1 MCYKYLG
8 DPQPVRGHG
17 REVPMRMLFLMAAM
31 LALVGPTS
39 GFARSGMHSHSTG
52 GSLGAP
58 ANPSVPP
65 SLTPDSRLTGSAP
78 LPPHHQATKA
88 DVATVTL
95 KPNPE
100 DVKVDH
106 MIKSICR
113 GC

>member
-1 MCYKYLG
+1 
-8 DPQPVRGHG
+8 
-17 REVPMRMLFLMAAM
+17 MRMLFLMTAM
-31 LALVGPTS
+31 LALVGSTS
-39 GFARSGMHSHSTG
+39 GFARAGMHSHSTG
-52 GSLGAP
+52 SGLSTP

-78 LPPHHQATKA
+78 LPPHHQVTKA
-88 DVATVTL
+88 DLAAVTL
-95 KPNPE
+95 KPDPE

>member
-1 MCYKYLG
+1 
-8 DPQPVRGHG
+8 
-17 REVPMRMLFLMAAM
+17 MRMLFLMTAV
-31 LALVGPTS
+31 LAQVGSTS
-39 GFARSGMHSHSTG
+39 GFARGGMHSHSTG

-88 DVATVTL
+88 EIATVTL
-95 KPNPE
+95 KPDPE